1 MAARDKIGGSQRRR
15 GPVGRERSLERD
27 ASLRDLGRSFPPIRG
42 QSFPVGRDGVSR
54 TAPPVVLDE
63 VSKQLIEL
71 LQRDGRA
78 SYAALA
84 KVVGLS
90 EAAVRQRVQRLLE
103 QGVMQIVAVT
113 DPIMVGFRRQA
124 MIGIRA
130 SGDLNALAARCAE
143 IPEVDYVV
151 ITVGRYDLMLEV
163 VCEDDE
169 HLLELLSS
177 TIRQLDGVDSVE
189 VNMYLKLAKQIYS
202 WGTR

>member
-1 MAARDKIGGSQRRR
+1 VDRSASTRDLGRPFPLIR
-15 GPVGRERSLERD
+15 GQGLPVGREV
-27 ASLRDLGRSFPPIRG
+27 AGRI
-42 QSFPVGRDGVSR
+42 
-54 TAPPVVLDE
+54 TPPVVLDE
-63 VSKQLIEL
+63 VSKRLIEL
-71 LQRDGRA
+71 LQQDGRA

-130 SGDLNALAARCAE
+130 SGDLNELASTCAE

-177 TIRQLDGVDSVE
+177 TIRQLEGVESVE
-189 VNMYLKLAKQIYS
+189 VNMYLRLAKQIYS

>member
-1 MAARDKIGGSQRRR
+1 MD
-15 GPVGRERSLERD
+15 RD
-27 ASLRDLGRSFPPIRG
+27 ASLRDAGRPFPLIRG
-42 QSFPVGRDGVSR
+42 QGLPVGREGASQTVPSV
-54 TAPPVVLDE
+54 ALDE
-63 VSKQLIEL
+63 VSKRLVEL
-71 LQRDGRA
+71 LQHDGRA

-130 SGDLNALAARCAE
+130 SGDLNQLAARCAE

-163 VCEDDE
+163 VCEDDD

-177 TIRQLDGVDSVE
+177 VIRQLEGVESVE
-189 VNMYLKLAKQIYS
+189 VNMYLRLAKQIYS

>member
-1 MAARDKIGGSQRRR
+1 MAREPSFEDT
-15 GPVGRERSLERD
+15 GRP
-27 ASLRDLGRSFPPIRG
+27 FPLIRG
-42 QSFPVGRDGVSR
+42 QGLPLSRDGVAVP
-54 TAPPVVLDE
+54 APPVVLDE
-63 VSKQLIEL
+63 VSKRLIEL

-113 DPIMVGFRRQA
+113 DPTTVGFRRQA
-124 MIGIRA
+124 MIGLRA
-130 SGDLNALAARCAE
+130 SGDLNALAAACAE

-177 TIRQLDGVDSVE
+177 TIRQLDGVESVE
-189 VNMYLKLAKQIYS
+189 VNMYLRLTKQIYS